1 MQWIADRFFR
11 TDGAWI
17 DAASG
22 HAVRLRLLP
31 AAQEDQLAWNDECAR
46 LSLLRHPLL
55 NALVDYGSATRRL
68 LFEAF
73 EPGEA
78 VHATTGAGSAER
90 LLRQVTEFLRSHEIT
105 MPPDRAV
112 HAMRAVMAGSGA
124 PRRPVGLTLQGRKAL
139 CAIEEVLD
147 EMSPAGTVVVTV
159 AGAPHTGLRTL
170 RCLAARAA
178 RVRGLVV
185 SGAPVMARF
194 PPVRALVGARH
205 VCLLDDVAA
214 PGRTAAGVSGV
225 LSDLSLASARRHV
238 VVRFHRD
245 ASRARRIALDPLD
258 PARLVAMVFRDGD
271 EPGEAELRAAARES
285 HGLPG
290 AFVARLCGGAYPAP
304 AAAPLLV
311 HETSPAYR
319 VETTAREPAVI
330 AGRVLGAALRAPDR
344 AFTLARRGRH
354 AAARRLLERAVRVLE
369 GRDRRVESARCQIQL
384 GLMALDRGATSQA
397 RTRFERARTL
407 DADAGIAVEAT
418 IGVGVALTDER
429 RLVEGEAVLRGA
441 VAAADTLQDRD
452 RAATA
457 AAALARCLFWQ
468 GRQDEAIAT
477 ASAHLE
483 SQPGPAAAARLLAVR
498 ARAQTRLGRTA
509 LAVRTARDAQQ
520 VAGQAD
526 PRAQSSADL
535 ALAEALAGG
544 GDIEGARAAVARATR
559 LARQHHQPLQRIRG
573 LLLASSC
580 GVPGAV
586 RAVRRLRRLP
596 LPALLAD
603 RLARAAEPPARPVEP
618 VTIVEQLLDLS
629 QRAVDD
635 GAAMTAICAAA
646 AERLRAST
654 VSVFGADERVLASQ
668 GRSWPT
674 PALIVQQLL
683 AQGSHVSRMAA
694 EPQEAAEPIRYG
706 GETIGV
712 LACRWTAG
720 TLVDAEGAAV
730 FMRAAALTLAP
741 HLRACLEDA
750 PLPPAAWGELIGESL
765 AALELRES
773 VKRAARAPFPVL
785 IEGESG
791 CGKELVARA
800 IHRLGPRGHRRFCA
814 LNCAALTDELV
825 ETELFGHVRGAFTG
839 AAGERAGLFE
849 EADGGTL
856 FLDEVGELSPRAQ
869 AKLLRV
875 VQEGEVRRVGEN
887 LPRKV
892 DVRVVAATNRQIAD
906 EVRAGRFRA
915 DLRFRLDVVRIVVPP
930 LRVRAGD
937 VPLLAAHFWRDAT
950 ARVGSRAALSKEALA
965 LLSRYDW
972 PGNVRE
978 LQNVIAWI
986 AVHSPRRGRVGA
998 SALPAHVA
1006 QSTTG
1011 PHISFEAARQDFERR
1026 FVRAALAGANG
1037 QRARAAE
1044 VLGVTRQGL
1053 AKMMKRLSIEG

>member
-11 TDGAWI
+11 TADAWI

-22 HAVRLRLLP
+22 RAVRLRLLP
-31 AAQEDQLAWNDECAR
+31 GAKVDQLAWSDECAR

-55 NALVDYGSATRRL
+55 NALVDYGPATRRL

-78 VHATTGAGSAER
+78 VHATTGEGSAER
-90 LLRQVTEFLRSHEIT
+90 LLQQVTQFLRSHEVA

-112 HAMRAVMAGSGA
+112 HAMRAVVAGRGA
-124 PRRPVGLTLQGRKAL
+124 PRRAIGLTLQGRRAL
-139 CAIEEVLD
+139 SAIEEVLD
-147 EMSPAGTVVVTV
+147 EASPAGTVVVTV

-178 RVRGLVV
+178 RLRGFAVI
-185 SGAPVMARF
+185 GATALDRF
-194 PPVRALVGARH
+194 PPIRSLIGARH
-205 VCLLDDVAA
+205 VCLLDDVAD
-214 PGRTAAGVSGV
+214 PGRRAERVSGV
-225 LSDLSLASARRHV
+225 LNDLSLASARRHV
-238 VVRFHRD
+238 VVRFNRD
-245 ASRARRIALDPLD
+245 VSRTRGIPLDPLD
-258 PARLVAMVFRDGD
+258 PARLVSMVFRDRD
-271 EPGEAELRAAARES
+271 EPGDAELRAAARES

-290 AFVARLCGGAYPAP
+290 AFVARLCGGAYPTP
-304 AAAPLLV
+304 AAPLLV
-311 HETSPAYR
+311 HETSPAYG
-319 VETTAREPAVI
+319 VGTTAAEPAVI
-330 AGRVLGAALRAPDR
+330 AGRVLGAALSAPDR
-344 AFTLARRGRH
+344 ACTLARRGRH
-354 AAARRLLERAVRVLE
+354 AAARRLLERAIRVLD
-369 GRDRRVESARCQIQL
+369 GRDRRIESARCQIQL
-384 GLMALDRGATSQA
+384 GLLALDRGATAQA
-397 RTRFERARTL
+397 RTRFDRARAL
-407 DADAGIAVEAT
+407 DGDAGLALEAT
-418 IGVGVALTDER
+418 IGAGVALTDER

-441 VAAADTLQDRD
+441 VAAADTLQDGD
-452 RAATA
+452 RAASA

-468 GRQDEAIAT
+468 GRQEEAIAT

-483 SQPGPAAAARLLAVR
+483 SPPGHPAAARLLALR
-498 ARAQTRLGRTA
+498 ARAQARLGRTA

-520 VAGQAD
+520 LAVQAD
-526 PRAQSSADL
+526 PRAQSSAEL

-544 GDIEGARAAVARATR
+544 GDLEGARAAVARATR
-559 LARQHHQPLQRIRG
+559 LARLHHQPLQRIRA
-573 LLLASSC
+573 LLIGSTC
-580 GVPGAV
+580 GVAGAA
-586 RAVRRLRRLP
+586 RALARLRRLP

-603 RLARAAEPPARPVEP
+603 RLARAAVPPPPPVEP

-629 QRAVDD
+629 QRAADD
-635 GAAMTAICAAA
+635 GTALTAICAAA
-646 AERLRAST
+646 AERLRACT
-654 VSVFGADERVLASQ
+654 VGVFSADERVLASH
-668 GRSWPT
+668 GRGWPT
-674 PALIVQQLL
+674 PVPIVQQVL
-683 AQGSHVSRMAA
+683 AQGGSHVPRMAA

-706 GETIGV
+706 GDTIGV

-720 TLVDAEGAAV
+720 TLVDAEGTAV
-730 FMRAAALTLAP
+730 FMRTAALTLAS
-741 HLRACLEDA
+741 HLRACLEVA
-750 PLPPAAWGELIGESL
+750 PLPPSAWGDLIGESL

-773 VKRAARAPFPVL
+773 VSRAARAPFPVL

-800 IHRLGPRGHRRFCA
+800 IHRLGPRCHRRFCA

-839 AAGERAGLFE
+839 AAAERAGLFE

-875 VQEGEVRRVGEN
+875 LQEGEVRRVGEN

-906 EVRAGRFRA
+906 EVKAGRFRA
-915 DLRFRLDVVRIVVPP
+915 DLRFRLDVVRIPVPP
-930 LRVRAGD
+930 LRARAGD
-937 VPLLAAHFWRDAT
+937 VPLLAAHFWRDAS
-950 ARVGSRAALSKEALA
+950 ARVGSRAALSKEALVT
-965 LLSRYDW
+965 LSRYDW

-978 LQNVIAWI
+978 LQNVIAWM

-998 SALPAHVA
+998 SALPAHIA

-1011 PHISFEAARQDFERR
+1011 PHITFEAARQDFERR

-1037 QRARAAE
+1037 HRARAAE

-1053 AKMMKRLSIEG
+1053 AKMMKRLDIEG